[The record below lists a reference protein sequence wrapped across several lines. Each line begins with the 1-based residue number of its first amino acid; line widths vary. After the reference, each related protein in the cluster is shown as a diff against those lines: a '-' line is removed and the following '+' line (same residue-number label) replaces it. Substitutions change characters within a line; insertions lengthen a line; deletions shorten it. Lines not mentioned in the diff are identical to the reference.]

1 MKKQKGFGLIE
12 TIMALAILGIMST
25 FIIQGV
31 NKYNQIQQ
39 AKAYAAHIERVINQL
54 QKYQYKKVTIDHISP
69 SSKNVWPTNL
79 DGLMIASQFWPQ
91 CSLVDEQAHRCVRPD
106 SVPWTTRKLG
116 YSVTSTNPTKAELIL
131 PSPPPEWASPLKRL
145 PFAVT
150 QGNGDIKISVED
162 PLLSQVFDGLQQD
175 WLKKDGS
182 IKLTDTWDVGN
193 QAITNTSMVTI
204 LNQAGRQNIIGT
216 GTIYEFL
223 ARNGQTFPYSSWDC
237 PIGLKK
243 TVHLS
248 INSKIPPPGE
258 QYIGEA
264 GEKPYLINRGS
275 YFEVRMEYNAKLKST
290 GKWTPM
296 TTGYINV
303 RLNCSPIK

>member
-12 TIMALAILGIMST
+12 TIMALAILGIVST
-25 FIIQGV
+25 MIIKGV

-182 IKLTDTWDVGN
+182 TELTKTWDVGN
-193 QAITNTSMVTI
+193 QSI
-204 LNQAGRQNIIGT
+204 LNAKKFSVRTQT
-216 GTIYEFL
+216 GTQLRIDAGTVKEFL
-223 ARNGQTFPYSSWDC
+223 ARHNDRVYKSSWSC
-237 PIGLKK
+237 PEGLRQ
-243 TVHLS
+243 TIHVSAHAPMAP
-248 INSKIPPPGE
+248 NSSTEYVGI
-258 QYIGEA
+258 A
-264 GEKPYLINRGS
+264 NFKPYAIDRGS
-275 YFEVRMEYNAKLKST
+275 FYELKFDYNAKIKST
-290 GKWTPM
+290 GKWARM
-296 TTGYINV
+296 HSGFLNV
-303 RLNCSPIK
+303 RLNCDQ